1 MIAYSLG
8 NFLGGGRTL
17 KPDGI
22 LGYGGVLKVQLRKD
36 GTWVGGKFDSTRM
49 DSGGIPA
56 PDAARNGAKTISNLS
71 ASDFPDTGV
80 KIDSSG
86 KILPPRR

>member
-1 MIAYSLG
+1 MAG
-8 NFLGGGRTL
+8 HLGGRGQTVNPADLRVVL
-17 KPDGI
+17 VGPS
-22 LGYGGVLKVQLRKD
+22 GVLKVQLRKD